1 MSWTD
6 TEQQVRAAVAA
17 VAGDPEG
24 RYQMR
29 SRFYA
34 RFGEAFTAEGRG
46 LGASE
51 LAFLRWEIQRGVL
64 NPPDHP
70 QPGSPWWRAVNL
82 DFILHAELAG
92 AARETGSES
101 RITSTQGRAWLRYF
115 AAPSESTWYAAHN
128 CSIVH
133 GYRDHAPLAREEN
146 STEQHFLNEVLYR
159 VLFAQA
165 MASGAA
171 VSQFGKAGKLLA
183 NPRLPSVSILVSLP
197 DFYPSHYPLEPGDIH
212 KVWHHGLDLEA
223 LGVRILDKR
232 LILPQIGRLYDWAA
246 GVLEADFLPRWLDW
260 HSPVYPGQ
268 ASPLLSLPW
277 LGGLWA
283 SLTGAFAAPRTAG
296 PAGGKS

>member
-17 VAGDPEG
+17 VANDPEG

-29 SRFYA
+29 SRFYE
-34 RFGEAFTAEGRG
+34 RFGDAFTEEGRG

-64 NPPDHP
+64 NPLEHA

-92 AARETGSES
+92 AARETGNEHQIAS
-101 RITSTQGRAWLRYF
+101 IQGRYWLRYF
-115 AAPSESTWYAAHN
+115 QAPSKSTWYAAHN
-128 CSIVH
+128 CSIVY
-133 GYRDHAPLAREEN
+133 GYRDHAPLALQEN
-146 STEQHFLNEVLYR
+146 ETERHFLNEVLYR

-165 MASGAA
+165 MASGAE
-171 VSQFGKAGKLLA
+171 VSRFGKIGTLLA

-197 DFYPSHYPLEPGDIH
+197 DFYPRHYPLQPGDIH

-223 LGVRILDKR
+223 LGVKILDKR
-232 LILPQIGRLYDWAA
+232 LILPQIGRLYGWAA
-246 GVLEADFLPRWLDW
+246 GTLEAGFLTRWLDR
-260 HSPVYPGQ
+260 HSPIYPDAGMLQ
-268 ASPLLSLPW
+268 PLQWIGS
-277 LGGLWA
+277 LWA

-296 PAGGKS
+296 PAAGKS